1 MRYTNLELVSITMKG
16 ATMYMLIVTLCCM
29 PALAQTS
36 LEQELQSTE
45 QDVRSSR
52 STAEQASFVPQ
63 LVRLGERAYAAD
75 EFDVAAT
82 AYDYA
87 YRIDR
92 AGNPDEAAKHK
103 QRMLD
108 AKTAGREYA
117 KVKRYVGQ
125 DDAAS
130 KRKVA
135 EFGAFVKREWET
147 ALPDLAEGDDAIAK
161 AAQLDMRHLGGE
173 EAEAVAEA
181 WVEAAKRYT
190 SRAAMLYARAGCLYD
205 EAAATVPTVALLK
218 KMALLG
224 SKIGYETAPP
234 KGAVRVK
241 GDKYAFT
248 QGHPC
253 SQGETPDK
261 AFDGKF
267 DTGTQIHEGPGAWLA
282 IDLRVPRK
290 LSRVTYGPHD
300 CSANSP
306 DWFERNRERQVGA
319 VIQVSNRPDFKDATT
334 IHTVAQPP
342 PQLRL
347 TVIDVSTPGVWRYV
361 RYVAKPGDRC
371 AIGEFDAY

>member
-63 LVRLGERAYAAD
+63 LVMLGERAYAAD

-103 QRMLD
+103 QRMLE
-108 AKTAGREYA
+108 AKVAGREYA
-117 KVKRYVGQ
+117 KIKQHVGQ

-135 EFGAFVKREWET
+135 EFRAFVKGDWKI
-147 ALPDLAEGDDAIAK
+147 ALDGLALGDDAIAK
-161 AAQLDMRHLGGE
+161 AAQLDMRHLGAE
-173 EAEAVAEA
+173 EAEAVADA

-205 EAAATVPTVALLK
+205 EAAATIPTVALLK

-241 GDKYAFT
+241 GGKYAFSPGT
-248 QGHPC
+248 LVVAGQGV
-253 SQGETPDK
+253 DK

-267 DTGTQIHEGPGAWLA
+267 ETLFHTHPGPGAWLG
-282 IDLRVPRK
+282 IDMGMPRTIT
-290 LSRVTYGPHD
+290 RFVIAPHD
-300 CSANSP
+300 CDP
-306 DWFERNRERQVGA
+306 GFQELNRIRHVGA
-319 VIQVSNRPDFKDATT
+319 TLQVCNRPDFANAVTV
-334 IHTVAQPP
+334 HTFTEPLEQR
-342 PQLRL
+342 RL
-347 TVIDVSTPGVWRYV
+347 TVVPVEVPGVWRYV
-361 RYVAKPGDRC
+361 RCAPKHGDNC
-371 AIGEFDAY
+371 ALGEFDAY